1 MKNIL
6 RGFALAALLC
16 GSGQAYAAA
25 ATGVATGDLNLS
37 QSTPNTCAVMTSP
50 TLSGS
55 GFTLSSVSANVP
67 GPGTVTAT
75 VAAPAGLI
83 NATTAQLDATGLDYN
98 QNNALAFLLT
108 NNSFALKWNAHCN
121 FFSTSKGVRLTSQ
134 NGGLKFQGS
143 TAAVGSFS
151 DGLGTIMQLEWP
163 TLIPRSFVNTTGNA
177 GANAFGNVLLATNAE
192 MTLRVKINKQLKG
205 TTTQPSNPSN
215 RAPLLAGTYTD
226 VIKVA
231 FGAPL

>member
-6 RGFALAALLC
+6 RGFALAAVLC
-16 GSGQAYAAA
+16 ASGQVHAAPA
-25 ATGVATGDLNLS
+25 AKGDVTLS
-37 QSTPNTCAVMTSP
+37 QTTPNTCAVMTSP
-50 TLSGS
+50 TLSGG
-55 GFTLSSVSANVP
+55 GFTLSSVSSNVP

-75 VAAPAGLI
+75 VTAPAGLI
-83 NATTAQLDATGLDYN
+83 NATTAQLNATGLDYN
-98 QNNALAFLLT
+98 TNNVAALLLT
-108 NNSFALKWNAHCN
+108 NNSFSLKWDAHCN

-134 NGGLKFQGS
+134 NGGLKLQGS
-143 TAAVGSFS
+143 NAAVGNFS

-163 TLIPRSFVNTTGNA
+163 TLVARSFVNTTGNA

-205 TTTQPSNPSN
+205 NATQPSNPSN
-215 RAPLLAGTYTD
+215 RAPLLAGTYSD

-231 FGAPL
+231 FGAPI

>member
-6 RGFALAALLC
+6 RGFALATVLC
-16 GSGQAYAAA
+16 VSGQAHAAA
-25 ATGVATGDLNLS
+25 VAKADITLS
-37 QSTPNTCAVMTSP
+37 QTTPNTCAVMTSP
-50 TLSGS
+50 TLSGG
-55 GFTLSSVSANVP
+55 GFTLSSVSSNVP

-75 VAAPAGLI
+75 VTAPAGLI
-83 NATTAQLDATGLDYN
+83 NATTAQLNATGLSTEDSFTKTF
-98 QNNALAFLLT
+98 A
-108 NNSFALKWNAHCN
+108 NNSFSLKWDAHCN

-134 NGGLKFQGS
+134 NGGLKLQGS
-143 TAAVGSFS
+143 NAAVGNFS

-163 TLIPRSFVNTTGNA
+163 TLVARSFVNTTGNA

-205 TTTQPSNPSN
+205 TTTQPSTPSN
-215 RAPLLAGTYTD
+215 RAPLLSGTYTD

-231 FGAPL
+231 FGAPI